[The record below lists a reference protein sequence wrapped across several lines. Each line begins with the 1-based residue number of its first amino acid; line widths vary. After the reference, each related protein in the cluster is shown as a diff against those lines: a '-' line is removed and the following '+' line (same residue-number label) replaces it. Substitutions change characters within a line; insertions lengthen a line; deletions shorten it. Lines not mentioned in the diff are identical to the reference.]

1 MSETEIAF
9 MSSFIRNMEVSLK
22 ATPSIGAGNN
32 GCVLYYIENSKT
44 KVEKRIGF
52 TDLGAEYHAR
62 K

>member
-9 MSSFIRNMEVSLK
+9 MSSFIRNMEEFE

-32 GCVLYYIENSKT
+32 GCALHYIENSQT

-52 TDLGAEYHAR
+52 NDLGAEYHAR